1 MTLFFSL
8 ILSLYTI
15 LMVVLLGGWV
25 RIRRQKMPS
34 RAGTLHTVSI
44 IVAVRNESENIET
57 LVYSL
62 TNMAFP
68 KDRFEVIVVNDHST
82 DTTAEQATKSLVGIE
97 NAKLLTLPDG
107 KGGKKAALQYGIAE
121 ARFEIIATTD
131 ADCTL
136 SKNWL
141 TCVAS
146 YFSSPETKMLIG
158 PVRLQGSEAFF
169 GKLQV
174 AEFIAI
180 TGTTA
185 AAVGLGHPIMCNG
198 ANLAFRKEEFTA
210 VGGYDDNMS
219 VASGD
224 DEFLM
229 RKILQRYPN
238 GIRFLNYYEAVVST
252 AAQKDMGQ
260 FLQQRIRWAGK
271 WKHNTDAVARLV
283 AVFILA
289 SQISFLG
296 LVIVNLVAPNISI
309 VALVMKIFLEGVFV
323 YWVGRFLD
331 HRMEVLTF
339 IVLQFLYPVY
349 VVFVGV
355 YSLAAP
361 FQWKDR
367 NYPRG

>member
-1 MTLFFSL
+1 MTLVFSL
-8 ILSLYTI
+8 ILSLYAI

-25 RIRRQKMPS
+25 RIRRQRMPS
-34 RAGTLHTVSI
+34 RAGTLPTVSI
-44 IVAVRNESENIET
+44 VVAVRNESENIET
-57 LVYSL
+57 LVHSL

-68 KDRFEVIVVNDHST
+68 RDRFEVIIVNDHST
-82 DTTAEQATKSLVGIE
+82 DTTAEQATRSLVGNE
-97 NAKLLTLPDG
+97 NARLLNLPEG
-107 KGGKKAALQYGIAE
+107 MAGKKAALQFGIAS
-121 ARFEIIATTD
+121 ARFDIIATTD

-158 PVRLQGSEAFF
+158 PVRLQSSGAFF
-169 GKLQV
+169 GKMQV

-198 ANLAFRKEEFTA
+198 ANLAFRKETFNS

-229 RKILQRYPN
+229 RKIFQRHPN

-271 WKHNTDAVARLV
+271 WKHNNDTVARLV

-289 SQISFLG
+289 AQLSFLG
-296 LVIVNLVAPNISI
+296 LVIMNLFAPDTSI

-331 HRMEVLTF
+331 HRLDVLTF
-339 IVLQFLYPVY
+339 IVLQIIYPVY

-355 YSLAAP
+355 YSLVAP
-361 FQWKDR
+361 YRWKGR
-367 NYPRG
+367 NYARG

>member
-1 MTLFFSL
+1 MTLVFSL
-8 ILSLYTI
+8 ILSFYAV

-34 RAGTLHTVSI
+34 RTGTLPTVSI
-44 IVAVRNESENIET
+44 VVAVRNEAENIDE
-57 LVYSL
+57 LVNSL

-68 KDRFEVIVVNDHST
+68 KDRFEVIMINDHST
-82 DTTAEQATKSLVGIE
+82 DDTAELATKSLMGIE
-97 NAKLLTLPDG
+97 NATFLNLPDG
-107 KGGKKAALQYGIAE
+107 KGGKKAALQFGIAE

-146 YFSSPETKMLIG
+146 YFNSPDTKMLIG

-185 AAVGLGHPIMCNG
+185 AAVGLGHPIMSNG
-198 ANLAFRKEEFTA
+198 ANLAFRKETFTA
-210 VGGYDDNMS
+210 VGGYDDNMT

-229 RKILQRYPN
+229 RKIFQRYPA

-252 AAQKDMGQ
+252 GAQRDIGH
-260 FLQQRIRWAGK
+260 FLQQRLRWAGK
-271 WKHNTDAVARLV
+271 WKHNNDAVARLV

-289 SQISFLG
+289 SQLSFLG
-296 LVIVNLVAPNISI
+296 LVIMNLFSPNISMTT
-309 VALVMKIFLEGVFV
+309 LVMKIFLEGVFV

-331 HRMEVLTF
+331 HRINVFTF
-339 IVLQFLYPVY
+339 IVLQITYPVY
-349 VVFVGV
+349 VLFVGV
-355 YSLAAP
+355 YSLMAP
-361 FQWKDR
+361 YRWKGR
-367 NYPRG
+367 NYSRG

>member
-1 MTLFFSL
+1 MTLVFSL
-8 ILSLYTI
+8 ILSLYAI

-25 RIRRQKMPS
+25 RIRRQKMPT
-34 RAGTLHTVSI
+34 RAGTLPTVSI
-44 IVAVRNESENIET
+44 VVAVRNESENIDT

-68 KDRFEVIVVNDHST
+68 KDRFEVIIVNDHST

-97 NAKLLTLPDG
+97 NAKLLMLPDG
-107 KGGKKAALQYGIAE
+107 KGGKKAALQFGIAE

-146 YFSSPETKMLIG
+146 YFNAPETKMLIG
-158 PVRLQGSEAFF
+158 PVRLQGSDAFF
-169 GKLQV
+169 GDLQV
-174 AEFIAI
+174 AEFIGI

-198 ANLAFRKEEFTA
+198 ANLAFRKETFTA
-210 VGGYDDNMS
+210 VGGYDDNMA

-229 RKILQRYPN
+229 RRIFQRYPD

-252 AAQKDMGQ
+252 GAQKDVGQ

-271 WKHNTDAVARLV
+271 WKHNNDTVARLV

-289 SQISFLG
+289 SQLSFLG
-296 LVIVNLVAPNISI
+296 LVIMNSFSPSISMATLLI
-309 VALVMKIFLEGVFV
+309 KIFLEGVFV

-331 HRMEVLTF
+331 HRLHVFTF
-339 IVLQFLYPVY
+339 IVLQIIYPVY
-349 VVFVGV
+349 VVFVGL
-355 YSLAAP
+355 YSLVAP
-361 FQWKDR
+361 YRWKGR

>member
-1 MTLFFSL
+1 
-8 ILSLYTI
+8 
-15 LMVVLLGGWV
+15 
-25 RIRRQKMPS
+25 
-34 RAGTLHTVSI
+34 
-44 IVAVRNESENIET
+44 
-57 LVYSL
+57 LVYLL

-68 KDRFEVIVVNDHST
+68 KDRFEVIIVNDHST
-82 DTTAEQATKSLVGIE
+82 DTTVEQATRSLVGIE
-97 NAKLLTLPDG
+97 NARLLNLPEG
-107 KGGKKAALQYGIAE
+107 KAGKKAALQFGITE

-169 GKLQV
+169 GNLQV
-174 AEFIAI
+174 AEFIGI

-198 ANLAFRKEEFTA
+198 ANLAFRKETFTS
-210 VGGYDDNMS
+210 VGGYDDNMA

-229 RKILQRYPN
+229 RKIVQRFPD
-238 GIRFLNYYEAVVST
+238 GVRFLNYFEAVVST
-252 AAQKDMGQ
+252 GAQKD
-260 FLQQRIRWAGK
+260 FREFIQQRIRWAGK
-271 WKHNTDAVARLV
+271 WKHNSDAVARLV

-289 SQISFLG
+289 SQVSFFGLLIMNLISPG
-296 LVIVNLVAPNISI
+296 TAI
-309 VALVMKIFLEGVFV
+309 ALLTLKIFLEGVFV

-331 HRMEVLTF
+331 HRLHVFTF
-339 IVLQFLYPVY
+339 IILQIIYPVY

-355 YSLAAP
+355 YSLVAP
-361 FQWKDR
+361 YRWKGR
-367 NYPRG
+367 NYARG